1 MEIGVLGAVTVDGE
15 TIPAG
20 KQLTLLAALA
30 CHANRPVASD
40 VLAQAA
46 WPSAAPSP
54 STFRWHLHRLRA
66 TVGDRLV
73 RRGDGHMLIVA
84 DDELDAVQFT
94 RLIQRAAAEPAERA
108 LPLLDQALA
117 LWRGA
122 PYSGLHDLE
131 KIKVEAAT
139 LQEARL
145 GAIEARA
152 KALMLLGRFAECASD
167 MATAVAEQPLRESF
181 IELWLRAL
189 AAAGRPAEALRLY
202 GRTRAM
208 LVEEL
213 GVEPSGPLRRL
224 HEELLRHDPAPRL
237 LPPDV
242 YAFTGR
248 REELGVL
255 DQLLHGP
262 ANVAVISGVGGVGK
276 SGLALHWAY
285 HSRDHFPDG
294 QLYADLGQ
302 HTAADVLPRFLAVL
316 GVILIPEDHD
326 ARIALYR
333 QVLAERRMLIILDN
347 APGSVHVKPLLPGAS
362 GCVTVVTGRSR
373 FEKLVADCGALLIQ
387 LDVLPPAEA
396 ALLLSRIARIEPS
409 HAAPL
414 VELCARLPLA
424 LRVAGARLVTRP
436 GWTPEILAAR
446 LTEERRLDELR
457 AGELDVRASLEA
469 GYQDLPE
476 VERVLFDRLGLVP
489 APTFTAW
496 MAAALLMVPVST
508 GGDLLERLAER
519 QLLQP
524 EGLDVAGQERYRFHD
539 LIRLLARER
548 AGSGPVQD
556 TVRDRFLSCL
566 LALAKDACEREFGD
580 GFRLL
585 DSGAPHWRP
594 QGQVLPEEP
603 MTWMAAEHE
612 TLIAGIHHAAELGHA
627 AICWDLA
634 LAGVRLFEIHGQF
647 VSWEQTSQLALRV
660 CRDHDDMRGM
670 GAMLA
675 SLCAVEA
682 FQYRRE
688 KALALAKETLP
699 LLGENSIKALTLANL
714 SAAELALGDTESA
727 LAHLTQAVSIAARV
741 GDTLSEAALLSRL
754 APLHGGDPRP
764 MLDKA
769 MKLAAGNTRVSLLIS
784 MSDLHASVRAGRH
797 AHAETLSTRILD
809 DARRYGDRVLERQ
822 ALCLRADSLA
832 ALRRPAEA
840 AACLRR
846 AHELA
851 VIQNVPLEVQWI
863 TAALEAQCLLA
874 AEGLAAH
881 APRM

>member
-1 MEIGVLGAVTVDGE
+1 MEIGVLGAVTVDGA

-20 KQLTLLAALA
+20 KQLTLLAMLV
-30 CHANRPVASD
+30 CHANRPVSGD

-73 RRGDGHMLIVA
+73 RRGDGHMLRVA
-84 DDELDAVQFT
+84 DDELDALRFT
-94 RLIQRAAAEPAERA
+94 RWVQRAAAEPAERA
-108 LPLLDQALA
+108 LALLDQALA

-122 PYSGLHDLE
+122 PYSGLDDLE
-131 KIKVEAAT
+131 DIRVEAAA
-139 LQEARL
+139 LQETRL

-152 KALMLLGRFAECASD
+152 KALMSLGRFAECASD
-167 MATAVAEQPLRESF
+167 MATAVAGQPLRESF
-181 IELWLRAL
+181 VELWLRAL

-202 GRTRAM
+202 GRTRAK
-208 LVEEL
+208 LVDEL

-224 HEELLRHDPAPRL
+224 HEELLRHEPAPRL

-248 REELGVL
+248 TQELGVL
-255 DQLLHGP
+255 DRLLHGP
-262 ANVAVISGVGGVGK
+262 ADVAVISGVGGVGK
-276 SGLALHWAY
+276 SGLALHWA
-285 HSRDHFPDG
+285 HRSRDHFPDG

-316 GVILIPEDHD
+316 GVILVPEDHD

-333 QVLAERRMLIILDN
+333 QVLAERRMLIVLDN
-347 APGSVHVKPLLPGAS
+347 ASGSVDVEPLLPGTA

-373 FEKLVADCGALLIQ
+373 FERLVTACGASLIQ
-387 LDVLPPAEA
+387 LDVLPPADA
-396 ALLLSRIARIEPS
+396 ALLLSRIARIEPG
-409 HAAPL
+409 HAVPL

-436 GWTPEILAAR
+436 GWTPETLAAR

-469 GYQDLPE
+469 GYQELPDA
-476 VERVLFDRLGLVP
+476 ERVLFERLGLLP

-524 EGLDVAGQERYRFHD
+524 EGLDIAGQERYRFHD

-548 AGSGPVQD
+548 AGTGPAQD
-556 TVRDRFLSCL
+556 SVRDRFLSCL
-566 LALAKDACEREFGD
+566 LALVKDACEGEYAG

-594 QGQVLPEEP
+594 RGRVLPDEP
-603 MTWMAAEHE
+603 MTWMAAERE
-612 TLIAGIHHAAELGHA
+612 TLLAGIHHAAELGHA
-627 AICWDLA
+627 AMCWDLA

-647 VSWEQTSQLALRV
+647 VDWEQTSRLALRV
-660 CRDHDDMRGM
+660 CRDHDESRGA

-675 SLCAVEA
+675 SLSAVEG

-688 KALALAKETLP
+688 KSLALAEEALP
-699 LLGENSIKALTLANL
+699 LLDESSVKALTLANL
-714 SAAELALGDTESA
+714 SAAELRLGDAESA
-727 LAHLTQAVSIAARV
+727 LAHLTQAVSIAARL
-741 GDTLSEAALLSRL
+741 GDTLSEAILLARLALLQ
-754 APLHGGDPRP
+754 GGDPRP

-769 MKLAAGNTRVSLLIS
+769 MKLAAGNTRVSSLIA
-784 MSDLHASVRAGRH
+784 MSDLLASVRAGRH
-797 AHAETLSTRILD
+797 AYAETLSIRILD
-809 DARRYGDRVLERQ
+809 DVRRYGDRVMERE
-822 ALCLRADSLA
+822 ALCLRADSLI
-832 ALRRPAEA
+832 ALERPAEA

-851 VIQNVPLEVQWI
+851 VIQNVPLEVRRI
-863 TAALEAQCLLA
+863 TAVLETRCLPT
-874 AEGLAAH
+874 AESPARH
-881 APRM
+881 RM

>member
-1 MEIGVLGAVTVDGE
+1 MDFGVLGAVTVDGA

-20 KQLTLLAALA
+20 KQLSLLAALV
-30 CHANRPVASD
+30 CHANRPVSGDA
-40 VLAQAA
+40 LAQAA

-54 STFRWHLHRLRA
+54 STFRWQLHRLRA
-66 TVGDRLV
+66 TVGDRLM
-73 RRGDGHMLIVA
+73 RRGDGYTLIVA
-84 DDELDAVQFT
+84 DDELDALQFT

-117 LWRGA
+117 LWRGT
-122 PYSGLHDLE
+122 PYSGLRDLE
-131 KIKVEAAT
+131 EIKVEAAA

-189 AAAGRPAEALRLY
+189 AAAGRPAEALRLF
-202 GRTRAM
+202 GQTRAT

-224 HEELLRHDPAPRL
+224 HEELLRHDPAPHL

-242 YAFTGR
+242 HAFTGR
-248 REELGVL
+248 TKELAVL

-276 SGLALHWAY
+276 SGLALHWA
-285 HSRDHFPDG
+285 HRSSDHFPDG
-294 QLYADLGQ
+294 QLYADLGR
-302 HTAADVLPRFLAVL
+302 HPAADVLPRFLAAL
-316 GVILIPEDHD
+316 GVILIPEDHT

-333 QVLAERRMLIILDN
+333 RLLAERRMLIIVDN
-347 APGSVHVKPLLPGAS
+347 APGSVHVEPLLPGAS

-373 FEKLVADCGALLIQ
+373 FEKLVADGGALLVR

-396 ALLLSRIARIEPS
+396 ALLVSRIARIEPG

-457 AGELDVRASLEA
+457 VGELDVRASLEA
-469 GYQDLPE
+469 GYQDLPDA
-476 VERVLFDRLGLVP
+476 ERVLFERLGLVP

-496 MAAALLMVPVST
+496 MAAALLRVPVST

-524 EGLDVAGQERYRFHD
+524 EGLDIAGQERYRFHD

-548 AGSGPVQD
+548 AGSGPLQD
-556 TVRDRFLSCL
+556 SVRDRFLSCL
-566 LALAKDACEREFGD
+566 LALTKDACEREYGG

-594 QGQVLPEEP
+594 QGRVLPDEP
-603 MTWMAAEHE
+603 MAWMAAERE
-612 TLIAGIHHAAELGHA
+612 TLIAGIRHAAERGYA
-627 AICWDLA
+627 AMCWDLA

-647 VSWEQTSQLALRV
+647 VDWEQTSQLALRV
-660 CRDHDDMRGM
+660 CRDHYEMQGV

-675 SLCAVEA
+675 SLCAVET

-688 KALALAKETLP
+688 KALALAKEALP
-699 LLGENSIKALTLANL
+699 LLGESSIKALTLANL
-714 SAAELALGDTESA
+714 SAAELALGDAEAA
-727 LAHLTQAVSIAARV
+727 LAHLIQAVSMAARV
-741 GDTLSEAALLSRL
+741 GDTLSEAALLARL
-754 APLHGGDPRP
+754 APLDGGDPRP

-769 MKLAAGNTRVSLLIS
+769 MKLAAGNTRMSLLIS

-797 AHAETLSTRILD
+797 ADAETLSIRLLD
-809 DARRYGDRVLERQ
+809 DARRYGDRVLERA
-822 ALCLRADSLA
+822 ALCLRADSLTT
-832 ALRRPAEA
+832 LRRPAEA

-851 VIQNVPLEVQWI
+851 VIQNVPMEAQRI
-863 TAALEAQCLLA
+863 SAILEAQRPLT
-874 AEGLAAH
+874 AESLAAH
-881 APRM
+881 EPRI

>member
-1 MEIGVLGAVTVDGE
+1 MDFGVLGAVTVDGA

-20 KQLTLLAALA
+20 KQLSLLAALV
-30 CHANRPVASD
+30 CHANRPVSGDA
-40 VLAQAA
+40 LAQAA

-66 TVGDRLV
+66 MVGDRLV
-73 RRGDGHMLIVA
+73 RRGSGYMLIVA
-84 DDELDAVQFT
+84 DDELDSLRFT
-94 RLIQRAAAEPAERA
+94 QLIQRAAAAPAERA

-122 PYSGLHDLE
+122 PYGGLHDLE
-131 KIKVEAAT
+131 EIKVEAAT
-139 LQEARL
+139 LREARL
-145 GAIEARA
+145 EAIEARA
-152 KALMLLGRFAECASD
+152 KALMLLGRFAECAGD
-167 MATAVAEQPLRESF
+167 MATAVAEQPLREPF

-202 GRTRAM
+202 GQTRAK

-242 YAFTGR
+242 HAFTGR
-248 REELGVL
+248 TKELGVL

-276 SGLALHWAY
+276 SGLALHWAH
-285 HSRDHFPDG
+285 HSSDHFPDG
-294 QLYADLGQ
+294 QLYADLGR
-302 HTAADVLPRFLAVL
+302 HPAADVLPRFLAAL
-316 GVILIPEDHD
+316 GVILIPEDHT
-326 ARIALYR
+326 ARVALYR
-333 QVLAERRMLIILDN
+333 QILAERRMLIILDN
-347 APGSVHVKPLLPGAS
+347 APGSAHVEPLLPGAA

-373 FEKLVADCGALLIQ
+373 FEKLVVDSGALLIQ
-387 LDVLPPAEA
+387 LDVLPPADA
-396 ALLLSRIARIEPS
+396 TLLVSRIARIEPG

-436 GWTPEILAAR
+436 GWTPEVLAAR

-457 AGELDVRASLEA
+457 VGDLDVRASLEA
-469 GYQDLPE
+469 GYQDLPDA
-476 VERVLFDRLGLVP
+476 ERVLFERLGLLPV
-489 APTFTAW
+489 PTFTAW

-548 AGSGPVQD
+548 AGNGPVQD

-566 LALAKDACEREFGD
+566 LALVKDACARDEYRG

-594 QGQVLPEEP
+594 RGRVLPDEP
-603 MTWMAAEHE
+603 MRWMAAERE
-612 TLIAGIHHAAELGHA
+612 TLIAGIRHAAERGHA
-627 AICWDLA
+627 AMCWDLA

-647 VSWEQTSQLALRV
+647 VDWEQTSQLALRV
-660 CRDHDDMRGM
+660 CRDHGETQGA

-682 FQYRRE
+682 FRYRRE
-688 KALALAKETLP
+688 KALALAEEALP
-699 LLGENSIKALTLANL
+699 LLGESSIKALTPANL
-714 SAAELALGDTESA
+714 SAAELALGDTEAA
-727 LAHLTQAVSIAARV
+727 LAHLTQAVSMAARV
-741 GDTLSEAALLSRL
+741 GDALSEAVLLARL
-754 APLHGGDPRP
+754 APLQGGDPRP
-764 MLDKA
+764 MLDRA
-769 MKLAAGNTRVSLLIS
+769 MKLAAGNPRMSSLIS
-784 MSDLHASVRAGRH
+784 LADLHASVRAGRH
-797 AHAETLSTRILD
+797 A
-809 DARRYGDRVLERQ
+809 DAQ
-822 ALCLRADSLA
+822 
-832 ALRRPAEA
+832 
-840 AACLRR
+840 
-846 AHELA
+846 
-851 VIQNVPLEVQWI
+851 
-863 TAALEAQCLLA
+863 T
-874 AEGLAAH
+874 
-881 APRM
+881 